1 MPQLIEKPTRIESTG
16 NKPKQI
22 NEYIGRLTYSPT

>member
-1 MPQLIEKPTRIESTG
+1 MPQLIEKPTPIESTG

-22 NEYIGRLTYSPT
+22 DKYIGRVNS